1 MIPAE
6 SFLLDRTEGTLQS
19 RIQQMVAQGIL
30 QGRFRPGERLPSS
43 RKLAQHLGV
52 SRITVTLAYT
62 ELVADD
68 YLTAR
73 GRSGYFVSDNAPEPP
88 SFIPV
93 AQSAST
99 VNWAGWLGARPPS
112 LGLTKPK
119 DWQTYRYNFIYGQSD
134 PSLFDSANWRL
145 CALQALGKK
154 DFDSL
159 TSDQFD
165 QDDPLLIDFITRQT
179 LPRRGILAGPDEVLL
194 TLGAQN
200 ALWLTAQLLLA
211 PGQDGGDRRP
221 RLPLDPGHRA
231 GHRGCGPSRCP
242 WTPPDCPPR
251 PCPAGTSVV
260 FTTPSHQC
268 PTTATMP
275 LSRRRDLLTMAEAEN
290 FIIVEDDYDFE
301 MSFAGPAAPALKSLD
316 KTGRVIHVGSF
327 SKSIFPGL
335 RLGYLVGPAPF
346 IAAARALRASVL
358 RHPPGHI
365 QRTTAYFLSLGHYDA
380 LIRRMS
386 KAYHARR
393 QTLDAAIAAHGLC
406 VAGTSAYGGSSV
418 WMRAPGVDT
427 TQLAKSLQTRGVLI
441 EPGAPF
447 FATTDRH
454 DPPPSEFYRLAYSS
468 IPASRI
474 GAGVALIGAAAQ
486 TSGHIPPPQL
496 ALSPAPLPGHTESSH
511 KGTAP

>member
-112 LGLTKPK
+112 LGLTKPQ

-194 TLGAQN
+194 TLGAQKR
-200 ALWLTAQLLLA
+200 ALADGATSAR

-231 GHRGCGPSRCP
+231 GHRGGGPSGARGRHR
-242 WTPPDCPPR
+242 TAPR
-251 PCPAGTSVV
+251 
-260 FTTPSHQC
+260 
-268 PTTATMP
+268 
-275 LSRRRDLLTMAEAEN
+275 
-290 FIIVEDDYDFE
+290 
-301 MSFAGPAAPALKSLD
+301 GPARRARPWSLPPLHTNALQ
-316 KTGRVIHVGSF
+316 
-327 SKSIFPGL
+327 P
-335 RLGYLVGPAPF
+335 
-346 IAAARALRASVL
+346 
-358 RHPPGHI
+358 
-365 QRTTAYFLSLGHYDA
+365 
-380 LIRRMS
+380 RRCRS
-386 KAYHARR
+386 NGG
-393 QTLDAAIAAHGLC
+393 AIC
-406 VAGTSAYGGSSV
+406 
-418 WMRAPGVDT
+418 
-427 TQLAKSLQTRGVLI
+427 
-441 EPGAPF
+441 
-447 FATTDRH
+447 
-454 DPPPSEFYRLAYSS
+454 
-468 IPASRI
+468 
-474 GAGVALIGAAAQ
+474 
-486 TSGHIPPPQL
+486 
-496 ALSPAPLPGHTESSH
+496 
-511 KGTAP
+511 